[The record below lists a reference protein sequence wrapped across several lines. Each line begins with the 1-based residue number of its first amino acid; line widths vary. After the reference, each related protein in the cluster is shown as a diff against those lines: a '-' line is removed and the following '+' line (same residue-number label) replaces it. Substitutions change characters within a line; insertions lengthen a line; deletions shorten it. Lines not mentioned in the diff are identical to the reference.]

1 MGRAILPNDSRST
14 LLRNVVRSLQRLQVP
29 SMARLFR
36 SCCVRTFPYPVPSS
50 SRSTST
56 PRARRSPWDFDAAI
70 FDMDGVITET
80 AAVHSLAWKRMFDE
94 FLAAQAKKR
103 GEAHFE
109 EFTHAHDYLKYVD
122 GKPRYQGVASFL
134 ESRGINLPAGSPDDP
149 VDAETVAGLGNRKN
163 QLFNHIIET
172 SGVRVFAS
180 TLALIHDLREQGI
193 KIGLATSSRNSALV
207 LAKTALKPLF
217 RTVVDGIVSEQLG
230 LKGKP
235 HPDIFV
241 TASANLKVKP
251 ARAIVIEDA
260 VSGVRAGAA
269 GKFGLVVGVA
279 REHNE
284 RELAENGADVVVRD
298 LAEITVEEINRR
310 VRLKRGDA

>member
-1 MGRAILPNDSRST
+1 LIGGP
-14 LLRNVVRSLQRLQVP
+14 LQRLQVVP
-29 SMARLFR
+29 MARAFR
-36 SCCVRTFPYPVPSS
+36 PCFVRVLVLLVPSPRRKTRSAPARAAGS
-50 SRSTST
+50 SAAT
-56 PRARRSPWDFDAAI
+56 PAVKPVRRTKWEFDAAI

-80 AAVHSLAWKRMFDE
+80 AAVHSLAWKEMFDE
-94 FLAAQAKKR
+94 FLAARAKKR

-109 EFTHAHDYLKYVD
+109 EFTHTYDYLKHVD

-134 ESRGINLPAGSPDDP
+134 ESRGIKLPAGSPDDSP
-149 VDAETVAGLGNRKN
+149 DTETIAGLGNRKN

-172 SGVRVFAS
+172 SGVRIFAS
-180 TLALIHDLREQGI
+180 TLALIHDLREQRI
-193 KIGLATSSRNSALV
+193 KIGLATSSRNSALI

-217 RTVVDGIVSEQLG
+217 RTVVDGLVSEQLG

-241 TASANLKVKP
+241 TASANLRVKP

-279 REHNE
+279 REGNE
-284 RELAENGADVVVRD
+284 HELKENGADVVVRD
-298 LAEITVEEINRR
+298 LAEITIEEISRL
-310 VRLKRGDA
+310 VRQKRTGG